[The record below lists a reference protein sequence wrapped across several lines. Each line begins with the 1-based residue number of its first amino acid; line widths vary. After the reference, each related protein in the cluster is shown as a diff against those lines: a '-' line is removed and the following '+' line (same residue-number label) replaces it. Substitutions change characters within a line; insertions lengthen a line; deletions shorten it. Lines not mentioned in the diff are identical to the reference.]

1 MDLGTQE
8 AILRLVNQ
16 HGKDKLL
23 VLLGAP
29 DGESAE
35 ISAETVII
43 GDPTYA
49 GPLAE
54 AQLGLDVYHILEE
67 EIRSWIPAKSPVV
80 MTFDDSG
87 AAAAS
92 KREIFSANVPGRSST
107 SCGI

>member
-16 HGKDKLL
+16 HGKESLL

-29 DGESAE
+29 DAESAE

-67 EIRSWIPAKSPVV
+67 EVKSWIPDE
-80 MTFDDSG
+80 TWDDQVG
-87 AAAAS
+87 LMADVLDAEKIAS
-92 KREIFSANVPGRSST
+92 AVRGMRDRRESFN
-107 SCGI
+107 

>member
-16 HGKDKLL
+16 HGAEKLL

-29 DGESAE
+29 DAESAE

-54 AQLGLDVYHILEE
+54 AQLGLTTYHILEDE
-67 EIRSWIPAKSPVV
+67 VRQWIPEAVY
-80 MTFDDSG
+80 DDQVG
-87 AAAAS
+87 LMADVLDAAEIAAAVRAM
-92 KREIFSANVPGRSST
+92 RERGTNS
-107 SCGI
+107 

>member
-8 AILRLVNQ
+8 AILRLFNQ
-16 HGKDKLL
+16 HGKESLL

-29 DGESAE
+29 DAESAE

-67 EIRSWIPAKSPVV
+67 EVKSWIPAEAWDEQVGLMADV
-80 MTFDDSG
+80 LD
-87 AAAAS
+87 AE
-92 KREIFSANVPGRSST
+92 EIATAVRGMRDRKESSN
-107 SCGI
+107 

>member
-8 AILRLVNQ
+8 TILRLVNQ
-16 HGKDKLL
+16 HGKERLL

-29 DGESAE
+29 DAESAE

-67 EIRSWIPAKSPVV
+67 EVKSRIPADIWEDQVGLMADV
-80 MTFDDSG
+80 LD
-87 AAAAS
+87 AEEIAS
-92 KREIFSANVPGRSST
+92 AVRGMRDRRESSN
-107 SCGI
+107 

>member
-8 AILRLVNQ
+8 AILRLANQ

-29 DGESAE
+29 DAESAE
-35 ISAETVII
+35 ISAETVIL

-49 GPLAE
+49 GPLTE

-67 EIRSWIPAKSPVV
+67 EVRKHIPEAVWEDQIGLMSDVLDAEEISTAV
-80 MTFDDSG
+80 QGMRD
-87 AAAAS
+87 
-92 KREIFSANVPGRSST
+92 KRGTSS
-107 SCGI
+107 

>member
-16 HGKDKLL
+16 HGKESLL

-29 DGESAE
+29 DAESAE

-67 EIRSWIPAKSPVV
+67 EVKSRIPAETWEDQVGLMADV
-80 MTFDDSG
+80 LD
-87 AAAAS
+87 AEEIAS
-92 KREIFSANVPGRSST
+92 AVRGMRDRKESSN
-107 SCGI
+107 

>member
-16 HGKDKLL
+16 HGKDRLL

-29 DGESAE
+29 DAESAE
-35 ISAETVII
+35 ISAETVVV

-54 AQLGLDVYHILEE
+54 AQLGLEVYHVLEE
-67 EIRSWIPAKSPVV
+67 EVRKVV
-80 MTFDDSG
+80 PEDVWEEQIGIMADVLDVD
-87 AAAAS
+87 
-92 KREIFSANVPGRSST
+92 EIATAVRPFRQQG
-107 SCGI
+107 

>member
-16 HGKDKLL
+16 HGKASLL

-29 DGESAE
+29 DAESAE

-67 EIRSWIPAKSPVV
+67 EVKSRIPAETWEEQVGLMADV
-80 MTFDDSG
+80 LDTEEI
-87 AAAAS
+87 AS
-92 KREIFSANVPGRSST
+92 AVRGMRDRKESSN
-107 SCGI
+107 